1 MRTTVTLDKDVERL
15 LKEAMHRTRRSFK
28 ETLNRALRAALGP
41 KPAPSDRPAF
51 VVTARPLGLRA
62 GIDPTSFN
70 KLADELEADIVGK
83 RHARD
88 EPGEPAGR
96 DRS

>member
-15 LKEAMHRTRRSFK
+15 LKDAMHRSRQSFK
-28 ETLNRALRAALGP
+28 ETLNRALRAALGGVP
-41 KPAPSDRPAF
+41 TQSHRPAF
-51 VVTARPLGLRA
+51 VLTARPLGLRA

-70 KLADELEADIVGK
+70 KLADELEADAFRE
-83 RHARD
+83 RHARVTGD
-88 EPGEPAGR
+88 